1 MTEDKNILL
10 EENAGMSEAY
20 KRFWE
25 EIDKRLK
32 EFWNENII

>member
-1 MTEDKNILL
+1 MTEDKSILL

-32 EFWNENII
+32 ELRDETSN